1 MYSVTRYTVWYIEI
15 EYIMFAPTTK
25 YTYYQQQTRKLPPTI
40 FIIRALQIVQKE
52 GRAGGWQR

>member
-25 YTYYQQQTRKLPPTI
+25 YTTNNKQGSYHLPTI